1 MFDPLKFSCIF
12 LSMKRNCTRIIF
24 TTHPY
29 LLLQAR
35 HSQHAECEQ
44 LNFTNLT
51 FCLVGRKSLPNFL
64 ISHIPNG
71 RGTIIMINQ
80 ICSHTLAST
89 CPHSKAIMH
98 WSLRFLGF
106 FTSTDGV
113 ASLLIGCCLRLRT
126 PGRLSGRDSIVV
138 VLLTSALEAVSSP
151 TAGVFCCSPATVS
164 SDWSDWSCDLDSPI
178 STFMASSKID
188 FLLSATQ
195 KKNDLLTYN
204 QVNEYHIMQEWLW
217 SEGVNSSPQ
226 YQLSQDS

>member
-1 MFDPLKFSCIF
+1 
-12 LSMKRNCTRIIF
+12 MKRNCTRIIF